1 MIRRVDTDRFDP
13 NGAGAEAAGIFGLP
27 YTTAESSLVLIPVP
41 FEATT
46 SYGRGTAFGPR
57 AILRASPQLD
67 LFDVELA
74 RVGLGHPWAWGIA
87 MEPEAAEVLRW
98 NAEASR
104 LALPIIAVGGNILGD
119 AALARDLERVDELCR
134 GLDAWVERRAAE
146 HLAAGKVVGLVGG
159 DHATSFGAI
168 AAVAAH
174 HGEIGVLHIDAHADL
189 REAYEGFSRSH
200 ASIMDNVLREIPGV
214 QALVQVGI
222 RDLCEQEYRRICGE
236 ARVFTYFDV
245 DVRAGL
251 AEGRTWRDWCEA
263 IVAHLPEKVH
273 VSFDID
279 GLEPG
284 SCPHTGTPVPGGLSF
299 GEATELL
306 ATLARSGREIV
317 GFDLV
322 EVAPSGGREASAAI
336 AEGGAETVDVTVAD
350 DWDGNVGARL
360 LYKLCGWALWTQG
373 AKDA

>member
-1 MIRRVDTDRFDP
+1 MIRRVDSDRFDP
-13 NGAGAEAAGIFGLP
+13 NGAGAEDAGVFGLP
-27 YTTAESSLVLIPVP
+27 YSTEESSLVLVPVP

-74 RVGLGHPWAWGIA
+74 RVELAHPWAWGIA
-87 MEPEAAEVLRW
+87 MEEESHEVRRW

-119 AALARDLERVDELCR
+119 ASLARDLERVDELCR
-134 GLDAWVERRAAE
+134 ALDVWVERRVAE
-146 HLAAGKVVGLVGG
+146 HLAKGKLVGLVGG

-168 AAVAAH
+168 AAVAKH
-174 HGEIGVLHIDAHADL
+174 HGEIGILHVDAHADL

-214 QALVQVGI
+214 KALVQVGI
-222 RDLCEQEYRRICGE
+222 RDLCAQEYQRICDE
-236 ARVFTYFDV
+236 ERVFTYFDV

-251 AEGRTWRDWCEA
+251 AEGRTWRDWCQA
-263 IVAHLPEKVH
+263 IIAHLPEKVH

-279 GLEPG
+279 GLEP
-284 SCPHTGTPVPGGLSF
+284 SACPNTGTPVPGGLSF
-299 GEATELL
+299 GQAMELL
-306 ATLARSGREIV
+306 ATLAKSGRRIV

-322 EVAPSGGREASAAI
+322 EVAPAGGRDASAEI
-336 AEGGAETVDVTVAD
+336 ANGAGDTVEFESAD

-360 LYKLCGWALWTQG
+360 LYKLCGWTLWTHG
-373 AKDA
+373 AKDG